1 MLKTGF
7 KPKHETE
14 LNACGDN
21 IGSMKNL
28 QKPPQPETL
37 DDWLAHCERLHTV
50 GIDMGLHRVKAVADR
65 MGLHFDCP
73 VITVAG
79 TNGKGSTCAML
90 EAILLEAGY
99 RTGVYSS
106 PHLVH
111 FEERC
116 RVRGDVVDAAGFLPG
131 FAAVESARLSEA
143 GKGDEISLTYF
154 EFTTLAILKLLV
166 DAKLDVV
173 ILEVGLGGRLDAV
186 NILDADCAVIT
197 SIDLDH
203 MEYLGNTREAIG
215 FEKAGIMRAGK
226 PVVVSDPMP
235 PQSIID
241 HAASIGADLWRFG
254 KDFNFSGDKQQWGWV
269 GRADA
274 GPPQGS
280 TAPLG
285 GSEVHEVTSVGA
297 QKYRR
302 YAGLAYP
309 ALRGANQLVN
319 ASGVLAALTAVRDL
333 LPVTAQAV
341 RVGLSMVELPGRFQ
355 IIPGQPTLV
364 LDVAHNP
371 HSVAALTENLDAM
384 GFYPCT
390 HAVFGAMADKDIEP
404 MLARIA
410 PLIDKWYFTDLPTP
424 RAATGEA
431 LKAKWVA
438 RCEAVNTGKDA
449 TANVYSS
456 PELALQAAIERAD
469 PADRI
474 VVFGSFYTV
483 GGILK
488 VGIPRLLAPHLPQNL
503 AN

>member
-1 MLKTGF
+1 
-7 KPKHETE
+7 
-14 LNACGDN
+14 
-21 IGSMKNL
+21 MKNIS
-28 QKPPQPETL
+28 TL
-37 DDWLAHCERLHTV
+37 SYGLNEWLAHCERLHPKS
-50 GIDMGLHRVKAVADR
+50 IDMGLGRVKAVADR
-65 MGLHFDCP
+65 MGLAFDCP

-90 EAILLEAGY
+90 EAIYLEAGY
-99 RTGVYSS
+99 RTGVYTS
-106 PHLVH
+106 PHLVD

-116 RVRGDVVDAAGFLPG
+116 RVRGDLVNAADLIAY
-131 FAAVESARLSEA
+131 FARVEGARVQND
-143 GKGDEISLTYF
+143 DEISLTYF
-154 EFTTLAILKLLV
+154 EFTTLSILQLLA

-203 MEYLGNTREAIG
+203 MELLGNTREAIG

-226 PVVVSDPMP
+226 PVVVSDPVP
-235 PQSIID
+235 PQSVLD
-241 HAASIGADLWRFG
+241 HAAAVGADLWCFG
-254 KDFNFSGDKQQWGWV
+254 RDFNFSGDKQQWGWA
-269 GRADA
+269 GR
-274 GPPQGS
+274 G
-280 TAPLG
+280 
-285 GSEVHEVTSVGA
+285 
-297 QKYRR
+297 RR

-319 ASGVLAALTAVRDL
+319 ASGVLAALSALRDR

-341 RVGLSMVELPGRFQ
+341 RNGFSMVELPGRFQ

-384 GFYPCT
+384 GFYACT
-390 HAVFGAMADKDIEP
+390 HAVFGAMADKDVVP
-404 MLARIA
+404 MLARVA
-410 PLIDKWYFTDLPTP
+410 PLIDKWYFTDLPTE

-431 LKAKWVA
+431 LLAKAKLMNTRKEVVA
-438 RCEAVNTGKDA
+438 SSYK
-449 TANVYSS
+449 S
-456 PELALQAAIERAD
+456 PELALQAAIEAAD
-469 PADRI
+469 PTDRI

-488 VGIPRLLAPHLPQNL
+488 GGVPRLFAKHLAT
-503 AN
+503 

>member
-1 MLKTGF
+1 LRAEALLLKGF
-7 KPKHETE
+7 LPCATMRV
-14 LNACGDN
+14 
-21 IGSMKNL
+21 SMQNL
-28 QKPPQPETL
+28 TSL
-37 DDWLAHCERLHTV
+37 ADWLAHCERLHPKS
-50 GIDMGLHRVKAVADR
+50 IDMGLDRVKAVAGR
-65 MGLHFDCP
+65 MGLKFDCP

-90 EAILLEAGY
+90 EAILMEAGY
-99 RTGVYSS
+99 RTGVYTS
-106 PHLVH
+106 PHLVD

-116 RVRGDVVDAAGFLPG
+116 RVRGDIVNATDLIANFER
-131 FAAVESARLSEA
+131 VESARCQN
-143 GKGDEISLTYF
+143 GDEISLTYF
-154 EFTTLAILKLLV
+154 EFTTLAIMQLLA
-166 DAKLDVV
+166 DARLDVV

-203 MEYLGNTREAIG
+203 MALLGNDRESIG
-215 FEKAGIMRAGK
+215 FEKAGIMRAGR
-226 PVVVSDPMP
+226 PVVVSDPVP
-235 PQSIID
+235 PQSVLD
-241 HAASIGADLWRFG
+241 HAAALGADLWRFG
-254 KDFNFSGDKQQWGWV
+254 HDFNFSGDKLQWSWA
-269 GRADA
+269 GR
-274 GPPQGS
+274 G
-280 TAPLG
+280 
-285 GSEVHEVTSVGA
+285 
-297 QKYRR
+297 RR

-319 ASGVLAALTAVRDL
+319 ASGVLAALTALRDR
-333 LPVTAQAV
+333 LPVTAQSV
-341 RVGLSMVELPGRFQ
+341 RNGLSLVELPGRFQ

-390 HAVFGAMADKDIEP
+390 HAIFGAMADKDVAP
-404 MLARIA
+404 MLARVG

-431 LKAKWVA
+431 LRAAWQA
-438 RCEAVNTGKDA
+438 GNTRSDA
-449 TANVYSS
+449 TANAYKS
-456 PELALQAAIERAD
+456 PESALEAAVNAAK

-488 VGIPRLLAPHLPQNL
+488 NGVPRLSAPHLS
-503 AN
+503 A